1 MLTSEC
7 QVIKRSQIGGRGQAV
22 EAILHL
28 RRRGGLGV
36 RGWEMRMGLSLDFVR
51 DDGGK
56 VDVDIG
62 DSANVGEVW
71 RKCMVHRRSRNA
83 EKSSGTELKR

>member
-1 MLTSEC
+1 
-7 QVIKRSQIGGRGQAV
+7 
-22 EAILHL
+22 
-28 RRRGGLGV
+28 
-36 RGWEMRMGLSLDFVR
+36 MRMGLSLDFVR